1 MCLNKLSLS
10 EMNKIKGGGTLE
22 LMQAQNGQLV
32 VTNQGNGT
40 FTGTCT
46 VQSGLSMSRVS
57 NVLAYEYGDGQWG
70 VSCWPVM

>member
-1 MCLNKLSLS
+1 
-10 EMNKIKGGGTLE
+10 MNKIKGGGTLE
-22 LMQAQNGQLV
+22 LMQALWDACPQNGQLV